1 MKSTRTKARSITAT
15 TWLTL
20 SFLVGGA
27 ALGSVALA
35 GAANNSLVI
44 GTSQEPP
51 NIYDPWATNNLAL
64 TAEINGYMGG
74 PTGGNLVGKDNDGN
88 LYADIA
94 ASVPSLANGG
104 YKLNKNA
111 KGEVTSNSV
120 TYNIRK
126 DAKWSDGTAITPK
139 DFQFWLKVEQDD
151 RVPVPSRDPYD
162 KAKITVVDSD
172 TFTITYDP
180 PYLFADQV
188 GPGVA
193 PSVSMASAWNAFD
206 SSTAKLDPKT
216 SAKAIND
223 AWIKF
228 ISGFTTS
235 RNLPKVVAG
244 PFKPTSWRAGNS
256 LTMVRNPY
264 YWRTPKGGTEKYVQ
278 TVQYRFIPNTNTL
291 KVNVLSGQVD
301 ALSAVGLTFDQGL
314 DLQRSERSKYKTYF
328 VPSATWEHI
337 DINGFSNVQK
347 VKDLDLDDKRVRQA
361 LMYSIDRAALTKAL
375 FQSKQQVSNTF
386 VNPISKLYKKDAKD
400 YTYDLTK
407 AKALFAAAGWTAGGD
422 GVLAKGGKKFVLNFS
437 TTAGNTTRERVQ
449 QILQAQWK
457 AVGVQVNIQNFPSS
471 VIFAQDFIGGGSN
484 GKWDMLM
491 YAWTADPSL
500 EKGNLFSSTQI
511 PTAANGYAG
520 QNEPGWKNAEYENL
534 WNQANTEFDLGQR
547 VKLFDRMQA
556 IWAEDVPSLPL
567 YFRVNVYT
575 KVPALLNYTFSAY
588 SLYPSWDAFEIGWS
602 SKGAAETYTQK

>member
-1 MKSTRTKARSITAT
+1 MKSTRIKARSITAT

-51 NIYDPWATNNLAL
+51 NIYDPWQTNNLAL
-64 TAEINGYMGG
+64 TSEINGYM
-74 PTGGNLVGKDNDGN
+74 NAALVSKDNDGN
-88 LYADIA
+88 LFADIA
-94 ASVPSLANGG
+94 TSVPTLANGG

-111 KGEVTSNSV
+111 KGEVVSNSV

-151 RVPVPSRDPYD
+151 RVPVPSRDPWNT
-162 KAKITVVDSD
+162 AKITVADSD
-172 TFTITYDP
+172 TFTVTFDP
-180 PYLFADQV
+180 PYLFADQAPV
-188 GPGVA
+188 GVA
-193 PSVSMASAWNAFD
+193 PSASMASAWNAFD
-206 SSTAKLDPKT
+206 SSTAKLDSKT

-256 LTMVRNPY
+256 LTMVRNTN
-264 YWRTPKGGTEKYVQ
+264 YWRTPKGGTDKYVQ
-278 TVQYRFIPNTNTL
+278 SVQYRFIPNTNTL

-361 LMYSIDRAALTKAL
+361 LLYSIDRAALTKAL

-386 VNPISKLYKKDAKD
+386 VNPISKVYKKDAKD
-400 YTYDLTK
+400 YTYDVAK
-407 AKALFAAAGWTAGGD
+407 AKALFAAAGWTVGGD
-422 GVLAKGGKKFVLNFS
+422 GVLAKGGKKFTLNFS

-520 QNEPGWKNAEYENL
+520 QNEPGWKNAEYDNL
-534 WNQANTEFDLGQR
+534 WTQANTEFDLAQR
-547 VKLFDRMQA
+547 VKLFDRMQS
-556 IWAEDVPSLPL
+556 IWADEVPSLPL

-588 SLYPSWDAFEIGWS
+588 SLYPSWDAFEIGWA